1 MPIVVTPELGI
12 PFPFDTTPEELDEF
26 REKAH
31 VYFNT
36 VQALIDKG
44 LEVEVTQAD
53 KLESHRIMAEGQLP
67 PAASL
72 RPGTIVNLEA
82 ILSEWDHE
90 VLDVSRRLRNYV
102 TNKLIAETE
111 DPDPKVRLKS
121 LELLG
126 KVSSVGLFSE
136 RIDVN
141 VTNRS
146 VADIEAEIRKTLE
159 LYGGKV
165 IDVTPKDPSTQSIAE
180 LDLDEELGRTDA
192 EQDEDGPDAAD

>member
-12 PFPFDTTPEELDEF
+12 PFPFDTTPEELDDF

-31 VYFNT
+31 SYFNT
-36 VQALIDKG
+36 VQALMDKG

-53 KLESHRIMAEGQLP
+53 KAESHRIMAEGQLP
-67 PAASL
+67 PARTL

-102 TNKLIAETE
+102 TNKLIVETE

-141 VTNRS
+141 VTSRS
-146 VADIEAEIRKTLE
+146 VSDIEAEIRKTLE
-159 LYGGKV
+159 LYGGNV
-165 IDVTPKDPSTQSIAE
+165 IDVSPKDPSAQSIEE
-180 LDLDEELGRTDA
+180 LDLDEELGRAND
-192 EQDEDGPDAAD
+192 EQDEDGSDAAS